1 MKRKSTGYYPALGDY
16 KFDGIDARS
25 YSSKESIGSVDGA
38 EFIKAQRA
46 PFLANGPR
54 VPDACSY
61 PTTTS
66 TLRMEV
72 THRAQGN
79 AGALCAGGVLYLAS
93 DGVYYCPEVANV
105 TNEYI
110 KTVSGGVTSSV
121 VSSDDSIKHTGL
133 FTGGAAGTTENT
145 WTDYTSS
152 EALGTSFDL
161 DDVKANYLVT
171 GYDQLKKQFSS
182 MRIVGAG
189 LDIQY
194 IGNDQTNEGL
204 ISTASLNSRDIM
216 YQTLINKTYASNA
229 SQTLWYPV
237 GVINAANQGWQK
249 VPEKTVQVAL
259 NSLIQINNFRNNYQ
273 GPAKHGAYMTASAL
287 DNKDYEFGLASNT
300 TGSNL
305 YGNESG
311 AGSYAIATLE
321 QRNLGALQW
330 HASQINSAARFRVF
344 IVVHVEGIALADNV
358 VVQEQAICI
367 DPISEQLAPFIHGVS
382 VSSVDR
388 SRVESQAS
396 LQVTLTNWF
405 QSANIPDGV
414 RRTISNVVTNAIEQ
428 GTITTQ
434 AALQRTVDSMIRQA

>member
-1 MKRKSTGYYPALGDY
+1 MKRKATGYYPALGDY

-25 YSSKESIGSVDGA
+25 YSSKESIGSVDGS
-38 EFIKAQRA
+38 EFIKTQRA
-46 PFLANGPR
+46 PFLSNGPR

-72 THRAQGN
+72 SHKAQGTAPN
-79 AGALCAGGVLYLAS
+79 FSAGGVLYLAS
-93 DGVYYCPEVANV
+93 DGVYYCPEIANI
-105 TNEYI
+105 TATYI
-110 KTVSGGVTSSV
+110 KTVSGGVTSDVIST
-121 VSSDDSIKHTGL
+121 DDSIKHTGM
-133 FTGGAAGTTENT
+133 FTGGAAGTTDNT
-145 WTDYTSS
+145 WTDYTAT
-152 EALGTSFDL
+152 EALSTSFGL
-161 DDVKANYLVT
+161 NNVKANYLVT

-182 MRIVGAG
+182 MRVVGAG

-216 YQTLINKTYASNA
+216 YQTLINKTLASNA
-229 SQTLWYPV
+229 TQTVWYPV
-237 GVINAANQGWQK
+237 GVVDGANTGWQK
-249 VPEKTVQVAL
+249 VPTATSQIAL
-259 NSLIQINNFRNNYQ
+259 QSLTQINNFRNSYQ

-287 DNKDYEFGLASNT
+287 DNKDYEFGLVSNT

-305 YGNESG
+305 YGNESSAG
-311 AGSYAIATLE
+311 AYAIATLE

-330 HASQINSAARFRVF
+330 HASQLNSAARFRVF

-388 SRVESQAS
+388 NRVESQAS

-434 AALQRTVDSMIRQA
+434 AALARTVQDIMRQA